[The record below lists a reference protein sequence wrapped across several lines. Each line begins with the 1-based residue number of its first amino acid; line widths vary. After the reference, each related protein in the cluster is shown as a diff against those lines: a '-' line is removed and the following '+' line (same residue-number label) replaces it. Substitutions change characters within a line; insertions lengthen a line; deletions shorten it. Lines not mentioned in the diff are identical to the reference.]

1 MLLDTGADVSI
12 VPRSAVD
19 RVGVA
24 SAGAARY
31 EVAGFG
37 GGVVWLDAVEL
48 KLTFLDRFFRGWCLV
63 GHQEYGI
70 LGRNVLNAESIL
82 FDGPRLTWTRHPV

>member
-12 VPRSAVD
+12 VPRSAVE

-24 SAGAARY
+24 PIGAVRY

-37 GGVVWLDAVEL
+37 GGGVWLSAVEL
-48 KLTFLDRFFRGWCLV
+48 KLTFLDRFFRGRFLV
-63 GHQEYGI
+63 GDQEYGI

-82 FDGPRLTWTRHPV
+82 FDGPRLTWTRNPA